1 MFYIVLLIGMLLV
14 FDDKISIGYMVAATN
29 LSNFIIAP
37 CQVLSQN
44 YARIKASK
52 KIREKIENLMIG
64 KSVEDERKEPL
75 TYVKKVEMEN
85 VNFQYEENQ
94 KLIDNVN
101 FRVSANEKI
110 AIIGQSGCG
119 KSTLAKLL
127 YGYLNHYTGMI
138 KFNETDVKNI
148 DIQTL
153 SLIHI

>member
-1 MFYIVLLIGMLLV
+1 MKNMGGVIFREDTVQFELDQIKEHFETGGIFTV

-75 TYVKKVEMEN
+75 TYVKKGRKWEN

-94 KLIDNVN
+94 KID
-101 FRVSANEKI
+101 
-110 AIIGQSGCG
+110 
-119 KSTLAKLL
+119 
-127 YGYLNHYTGMI
+127 
-138 KFNETDVKNI
+138 
-148 DIQTL
+148 
-153 SLIHI
+153 